1 MPSQHFWRVILEMFF
16 MVSKKITLLDSSFLP
31 AVWFYVKSFS
41 MNSDFCQLS
50 VGNTN
55 FVISTFVFSFFA
67 AVCLPFVAKA
77 DKIQKQHIN
86 EWSERVGDPVPGL
99 QTLTSNLEITSVASK
114 LRIWW
119 SAEGRHSVLAAS
131 NSRKIAKRFPRT
143 FGSEHSWKG
152 ENSFNFLFISWNY
165 WNYLENSIWST

>member
-1 MPSQHFWRVILEMFF
+1 M
-16 MVSKKITLLDSSFLP
+16 TLVFYLP
-31 AVWFYVKSFS
+31 F
-41 MNSDFCQLS
+41 DFTWNHCQWIQTFDNCQLAKL
-50 VGNTN
+50 
-55 FVISTFVFSFFA
+55 ILFSHFA
-67 AVCLPFVAKA
+67 AICLPFVAKA

-152 ENSFNFLFISWNY
+152 ENFQFLFIFLWKLY
-165 WNYLENSIWST
+165 KILF